1 MNGQPPLSR
10 KMFQRLLESEDHD
23 PLGGVS
29 NLFDVAMVFAVALL
43 VALFTRVPAAD
54 MLRRDSSS
62 ARSNARPG
70 YDRIPNAGDRLD
82 HFQVGDRET
91 GGRGERLGI
100 AYRLPSGE
108 VVYVP
113 EKDIPGR

>member
-1 MNGQPPLSR
+1 
-10 KMFQRLLESEDHD
+10 MFQQLLDSEDDD
-23 PLGGVS
+23 PLAGVS

-54 MLRRDSSS
+54 MFKHDSSS
-62 ARSNARPG
+62 VRANARPEHK
-70 YDRIPNAGDRLD
+70 RIPSDGDRLD
-82 HFQVGDRET
+82 RFQVGDREV

-113 EKDIPGR
+113 EKEAPGR